1 MLAALNSP
9 GQTVIKAKKSRDH
22 TENIFKY
29 LGIPIV
35 IKKNKNMTKLK
46 LGVKNYLNLLNTKFH
61 QTQVHVLL
69 LYSHFYQKT
78 AS

>member
-9 GQTVIKAKKSRDH
+9 GQTIIKAKKSRDH

-35 IKKNKNMTKLK
+35 VKNKYNDEIKVKGQKLFK
-46 LGVKNYLNLLNTKFH
+46 SFKYKSTV
-61 QTQVHVLL
+61 
-69 LYSHFYQKT
+69 
-78 AS
+78 